1 MVRLSFG
8 NFSFKKVEKRS
19 IRSVQIAYSYVR
31 FSHPEQRLGDSLR
44 RQTEAAAAYAAE
56 RWMVLDSSLK
66 PDMAVSAFRGR
77 NRKQGNLA
85 DFLSKIQFGKVP
97 KGSALLVES
106 LDRLSREEI
115 EESHN
120 LLLSIVR
127 AGVEVHT
134 ISDGQV
140 YRRGEMDVQKM
151 IWSIFVLAR
160 SGEESKRKSER
171 CASAR

>member
-1 MVRLSFG
+1 MV
-8 NFSFKKVEKRS
+8 VD
-19 IRSVQIAYSYVR
+19 
-31 FSHPEQRLGDSLR
+31 P
-44 RQTEAAAAYAAE
+44 
-56 RWMVLDSSLK
+56 SLK
-66 PDMAVSAFRGR
+66 PDMAVSAFRGH
-77 NRKQGNLA
+77 NRKRGNLA
-85 DFLSKIQFGKVP
+85 DFLKKIQSGEVP

-140 YRRGEMDVQKM
+140 YRKGEMDVQKM

-160 SGEESKRKSER
+160 SGEESKPNRSV
-171 CASAR
+171 AHLPLSNNV